1 MISKQPRCGRV
12 RRLAMSGQVLA
23 QLLRFTSA
31 VCVLLGSN
39 LLVRDT
45 RAGLQ
50 AWRVSV
56 ESVEQEP
63 ET

>member
-1 MISKQPRCGRV
+1 
-12 RRLAMSGQVLA
+12 MSGQVLA

-39 LLVRDT
+39 WLVRDT
-45 RAGLQ
+45 RAGFQ